1 MREFRKLVWYVY
13 TIGNFNLWKY
23 GEGMDLF
30 MIIRYIVRETW
41 FTKIDNLELDTN
53 KKLLCFVEIQL
64 PLLKKL
70 PNSVQKQR
78 IFRVMLLFL
87 NLFPEFKDMRN
98 SSRELI

>member
-53 KKLLCFVEIQL
+53 KNLLCFVEIQL

-87 NLFPEFKDMRN
+87 NLFLEFKDMRN
-98 SSRELI
+98 SSCELI

>member
-87 NLFPEFKDMRN
+87 NLFLEFKDMRN
-98 SSRELI
+98 SSCELI

>member
-78 IFRVMLLFL
+78 IFRVTLLFL
-87 NLFPEFKDMRN
+87 NLFLEFKDMRN
-98 SSRELI
+98 SSCELI